1 MSEGGCRS
9 CSSDELELILSLGR
23 TPLANA
29 LVSEEDLSHPEET
42 YPLDLVF
49 CPACTL
55 VQITETV
62 SPEKL
67 FRNYL
72 YFTSFS
78 DTMMAHAEALAA
90 RLIDE
95 LGLNGTSLVVE
106 IASNDGYLLQNYQ
119 RAGIRVLGVEPAVNV
134 AEVARE
140 RGIPTISEF
149 FGAELAETLGEQG
162 DRADLVHAHNVL
174 AHVPDLNGFVRGI
187 ALLLKRDGAAV
198 IEVPYVKDMID
209 RIEFDTI
216 YHEHLCYFSLTAL
229 DRLFCRHDLV
239 LADARRV
246 SIHGG
251 SLQLL
256 VRPAAAASSSAAVE
270 QLLAEERAWGVEN
283 AEGYAAFAKKV
294 EELGHS
300 LRELLGDLKDNGKRI
315 AAYGAAAKGSTLLNA
330 FEIDSRIIDFVVDR
344 STYKQGLYVPGVRL
358 PISAPERL
366 LDEQPDYALLLTWN
380 FADEILSQQ
389 AEYRSRGGKFII
401 PLPEPRVV

>member
-1 MSEGGCRS
+1 
-9 CSSDELELILSLGR
+9 
-23 TPLANA
+23 
-29 LVSEEDLSHPEET
+29 
-42 YPLDLVF
+42 
-49 CPACTL
+49 
-55 VQITETV
+55 
-62 SPEKL
+62 
-67 FRNYL
+67 
-72 YFTSFS
+72 
-78 DTMMAHAEALAA
+78 
-90 RLIDE
+90 
-95 LGLNGTSLVVE
+95 
-106 IASNDGYLLQNYQ
+106 
-119 RAGIRVLGVEPAVNV
+119 
-134 AEVARE
+134 
-140 RGIPTISEF
+140 
-149 FGAELAETLGEQG
+149 
-162 DRADLVHAHNVL
+162 VL
-174 AHVPDLNGFVRGI
+174 AHVPDVNGVVTGI
-187 ALLLKRDGAAV
+187 GRVLADDGVAV
-198 IEVPYVKDMID
+198 IETPYVRDMIE
-209 RIEFDTI
+209 RLEFDTI

-270 QLLAEERAWGVEN
+270 QLLAEERGWGVEN
-283 AEGYAAFAKKV
+283 VEGYAAFAKKV

-300 LRELLGDLKDNGKRI
+300 LRELLKDLKGKGKRI